1 MPRQYT
7 ERILKRPKN
16 KGIEDIRLEIYTFF
30 TPLETRKPKRKTI
43 PIEEAGDLKVSCF
56 KFWGMRDEE
65 CY

>member
-7 ERILKRPKN
+7 EIILKRPKN
-16 KGIEDIRLEIYTFF
+16 KGIEGVRLEIYTFF
-30 TPLETRKPKRKTI
+30 TPLETRKHKRKTRTI
-43 PIEEAGDLKVSCF
+43 DEAGDLKVPCF